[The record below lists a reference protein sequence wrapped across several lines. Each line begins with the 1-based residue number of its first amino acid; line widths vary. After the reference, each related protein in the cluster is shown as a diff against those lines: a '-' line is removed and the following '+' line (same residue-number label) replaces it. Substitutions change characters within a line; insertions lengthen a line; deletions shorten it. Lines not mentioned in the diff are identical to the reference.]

1 MILPPLWSIG
11 FYLPIHCLAILIL
24 YTSFN
29 QMRLV
34 QMVMDITILT
44 STPRISNMSPSV
56 GTEAWIIPTTQCGSS
71 YDHWL
76 TSWRR
81 RLSATVCWSGSMIMR
96 PLLMALTKATARIP
110 QVACY
115 YPVYLVVATSY
126 TYRLSRSGSP
136 ANLISS
142 PTIFLIYLHIY
153 TGRACMG
160 PWQQSLQR
168 LEAKIAM
175 KSNSQYIISVNKQY
189 VQHTNSYG
197 GRAYPPSYDSLA
209 IFLAHF
215 ADTQSRLQTSF
226 LPFECSA
233 TIAISHGYRQ
243 ISFIDCP

>member
-1 MILPPLWSIG
+1 MTLPPLLSTG
-11 FYLPIHCLAILIL
+11 FSRQIPCPVILIL
-24 YTSFN
+24 YTLFN
-29 QMRLV
+29 QMRPV

-71 YDHWL
+71 YDHWP

-81 RLSATVCWSGSMIMR
+81 RLSVTVCWSGSMTTR
-96 PLLMALTKATARIP
+96 LLLMALTKATARTL

-115 YPVYLVVATSY
+115 YPVYLVVVTNCI
-126 TYRLSRSGSP
+126 YRLSRSGSP
-136 ANLISS
+136 ANLTSS
-142 PTIFLIYLHIY
+142 PTIFLTYLHIY
-153 TGRACMG
+153 IGRACMG

-209 IFLAHF
+209 IFLSHF
-215 ADTQSRLQTSF
+215 ADTHAGSSK
-226 LPFECSA
+226 S
-233 TIAISHGYRQ
+233 IANILSS
-243 ISFIDCP
+243 I